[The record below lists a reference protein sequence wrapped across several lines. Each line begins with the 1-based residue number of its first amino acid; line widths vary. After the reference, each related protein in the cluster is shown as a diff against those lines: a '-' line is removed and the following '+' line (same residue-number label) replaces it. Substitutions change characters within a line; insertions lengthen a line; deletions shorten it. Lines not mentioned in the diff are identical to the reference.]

1 MESIAAKIEGS
12 ENEVKW
18 RLETRF
24 KQKWQSKEKKKKK
37 SYSNRPSVPV
47 CHCKQPSGGVTSL
60 LQVYCVTFIS
70 KVREP
75 AVDPNVNF
83 KSALSEAPVPSSK

>member
-1 MESIAAKIEGS
+1 MSSIGAKIEGS
-12 ENEVKW
+12 ENEGNW
-18 RLETRF
+18 CLETRF
-24 KQKWQSKEKKKKK
+24 KQKWKSKVKKK
-37 SYSNRPSVPV
+37 SYSSRPSVPV

>member
-37 SYSNRPSVPV
+37 NLTQIGLRCQCAIAS
-47 CHCKQPSGGVTSL
+47 SL
-60 LQVYCVTFIS
+60 LVVSHRCCKCIVSLLFQKYGSQQLIRT
-70 KVREP
+70 
-75 AVDPNVNF
+75 
-83 KSALSEAPVPSSK
+83 